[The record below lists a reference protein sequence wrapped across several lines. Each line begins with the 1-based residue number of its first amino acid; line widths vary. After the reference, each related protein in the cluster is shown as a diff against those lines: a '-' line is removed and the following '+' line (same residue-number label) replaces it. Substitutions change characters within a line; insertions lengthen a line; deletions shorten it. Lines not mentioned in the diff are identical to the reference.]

1 LFYFVIIYDD
11 LIFQEA
17 EGEKAGLSKKGA
29 LSEGLRLEIGPEDTT
44 AQFT

>member
-29 LSEGLRLEIGPEDTT
+29 LSES
-44 AQFT
+44 